1 VSLPETDAETPET
14 AEPESVAETPSTPA
28 ANRGLKLAV
37 VALAAVCLALT
48 VLAAS
53 LAAKNRDTEGRT
65 AAVRRTAGAMG
76 TAMLTYD
83 YRHLDTYRN
92 GVMRLATAKFAKE
105 FKSTFKDFEEL
116 YKASQGSSETREV
129 KVYVGDVSGQDAS
142 ALVEVDY
149 RVSGLAGKNRPL
161 IALFEM
167 TLVHTT
173 DGWRVADLGTIDTSG
188 GGTSTETSAP
198 AP

>member
-1 VSLPETDAETPET
+1 VSIQEADEEVTATEPAITP
-14 AEPESVAETPSTPA
+14 PS
-28 ANRGLKLAV
+28 NRGWKVA
-37 VALAAVCLALT
+37 VALLAALALLLT

-53 LAAKNRDTEGRT
+53 LSATNRDNSGRS

-83 YRHLDTYRN
+83 YRHLDKYKA

-105 FKSTFKDFEEL
+105 FKGTFKDFEEL
-116 YKASQGSSETREV
+116 YKASQGSSQTREV
-129 KVYVGDVSGQDAS
+129 KVYVGDVSSQDAS

-188 GGTSTETSAP
+188 ASSAS
-198 AP
+198 ASG

>member
-1 VSLPETDAETPET
+1 
-14 AEPESVAETPSTPA
+14 
-28 ANRGLKLAV
+28 
-37 VALAAVCLALT
+37 VCLALT

-53 LAAKNRDTEGRT
+53 LSAKNRDTEGRT

-83 YRHLDTYRN
+83 YRHLDTYKSR
-92 GVMRLATAKFAKE
+92 VMRLATAKFAAE

-116 YKASQGSSETREV
+116 YKASQGSSQTREV
-129 KVYVGDVSGQDAS
+129 KVYVGDVSGQDAN

-173 DGWRVADLGTIDTSG
+173 DGWRVADLGTIDTSAG
-188 GGTSTETSAP
+188 STGSGTTTETSAP
-198 AP
+198 G

>member
-1 VSLPETDAETPET
+1 MTLPDTET
-14 AEPESVAETPSTPA
+14 AEPEASVEPSA
-28 ANRGLKLAV
+28 AAPNNRGLKLALV
-37 VALAAVCLALT
+37 GLAAVCLALT

-53 LAAKNRDTEGRT
+53 LSAQNRDTEGRT

-83 YRHLDTYRN
+83 YRHLDKYRD
-92 GVMRLATAKFAKE
+92 GVVRLATAKFAQE
-105 FKSTFKDFEEL
+105 FKTTFKDFEEF
-116 YKASQGSSETREV
+116 YKASQGSSQTRDV
-129 KVYVGDVSGQDAS
+129 KVYVGDVSSQDAS

-188 GGTSTETSAP
+188 RGTSTETSTP
-198 AP
+198 G